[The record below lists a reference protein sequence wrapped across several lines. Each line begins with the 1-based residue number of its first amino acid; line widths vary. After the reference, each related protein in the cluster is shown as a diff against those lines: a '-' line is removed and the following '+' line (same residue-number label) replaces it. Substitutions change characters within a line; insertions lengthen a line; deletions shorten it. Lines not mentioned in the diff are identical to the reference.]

1 MELLE
6 VVREFV
12 NTMGFPIVCCY
23 FLYTYIQAKD
33 NMFKDMSSEYDANI
47 DALTSTIN
55 SNTQAIA
62 KLASVM
68 ETYMAAGKKEEGKDE
83 GK

>member
-1 MELLE
+1 MYVEVLEL
-6 VVREFV
+6 VREFV

-33 NMFKDMSSEYDANI
+33 TMFKDMSSEYDANI

-55 SNTQAIA
+55 SNTQAIVR
-62 KLASVM
+62 LGEIM
-68 ETYMAAGKKEEGKDE
+68 DTYMQKGGSNEGK
-83 GK
+83 